1 MAINLITQAE
11 NKLITIEQ
19 SECPKNTSLNKI
31 CSFKII
37 SIVDSQQKVKE

>member
-19 SECPKNTSLNKI
+19 SVPKILVSTDI
-31 CSFKII
+31 FFTKII
-37 SIVDSQQKVKE
+37 GIRTEG